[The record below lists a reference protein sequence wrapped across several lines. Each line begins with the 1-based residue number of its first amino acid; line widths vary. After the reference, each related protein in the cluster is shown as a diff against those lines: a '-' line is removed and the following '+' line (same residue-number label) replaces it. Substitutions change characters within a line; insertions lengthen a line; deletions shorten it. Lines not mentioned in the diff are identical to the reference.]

1 MKSSFDYIIVGSGI
15 AGLYAA
21 LMARDHG
28 SVLVLTKIETG
39 DEQEDIG
46 SDELYL
52 VVEDIRYPKSFDG
65 GRVVTSLVRLEDVPA
80 TILDVCG
87 ARVPERFDGVSLA
100 RDVARS
106 PSIAVQGRD
115 PSKKARFAAMV
126 PGVDTTPLT
135 IGVAA
140 VYDGRFHFLA
150 YTDGRRE
157 LYDLPRDPD
166 ETENL
171 AEREPAEAARLAA
184 LLPPKW

>member
-1 MKSSFDYIIVGSGI
+1 
-15 AGLYAA
+15 
-21 LMARDHG
+21 
-28 SVLVLTKIETG
+28 
-39 DEQEDIG
+39 
-46 SDELYL
+46 
-52 VVEDIRYPKSFDG
+52 
-65 GRVVTSLVRLEDVPA
+65 
-80 TILDVCG
+80 
-87 ARVPERFDGVSLA
+87 
-100 RDVARS
+100 
-106 PSIAVQGRD
+106 
-115 PSKKARFAAMV
+115 MV